1 MAALPVSH
9 KKDTSSVEAPGEET
23 GGLEERLELLL
34 SRTEGIGEVKA
45 MIMTAEEKDAG
56 GFAQERTP
64 KVTGVLIAAQGAGQ
78 PTVVREIKE
87 AVQALFQV
95 EPHKIKIMKL
105 K

>member
-1 MAALPVSH
+1 
-9 KKDTSSVEAPGEET
+9 
-23 GGLEERLELLL
+23 
-34 SRTEGIGEVKA
+34 

-56 GFAQERTP
+56 GFTQERTP